1 MFKRA
6 GMELRLN
13 LRRNMTEE
21 EEEELNE
28 ERELLG
34 LLPESI
40 RPYAVFA
47 PEKVGNRH
55 LCAFSCCVAPASLF
69 IPSTL
74 THADSFEHQGHH
86 FKFFRLQ
93 MITLKAILLG

>member
-1 MFKRA
+1 M
-6 GMELRLN
+6 RLN

-34 LLPESI
+34 LLPESVQ
-40 RPYAVFA
+40 PYAVFA
-47 PEKVGNRH
+47 PEKVRNRH
-55 LCAFSCCVAPASLF
+55 LCALSCCAYPHFS

-74 THADSFEHQGHH
+74 THVSGC
-86 FKFFRLQ
+86 L
-93 MITLKAILLG
+93 

>member
-1 MFKRA
+1 
-6 GMELRLN
+6 MEIRLN
-13 LRRNMTEE
+13 LRRNITEE
-21 EEEELNE
+21 EEEELDE

-34 LLPESI
+34 LLPEFI

-55 LCAFSCCVAPASLF
+55 LCALSCSVAPVSLF

-74 THADSFEHQGHH
+74 THADSFENQGHH
-86 FKFFRLQ
+86 FKKIRLQ